1 MKLFEE
7 FKLYENMWELT
18 EAKADIQRLIDF
30 AGQDLADRYEAV
42 KKRFKAP
49 ENDLYY
55 WIKNKT
61 VDELEQA
68 VSEVENTKSN
78 TQVKKDLADEGAEL
92 VQETPHWKVYHI
104 TSFAAAQKYGRDTK
118 WCITGLVDSG
128 DMYWNDYKEQDADFY
143 FLLTAGEYDPRGK
156 DSKYAL
162 ALYPKERWYD
172 EDEDEWFEDKNPWY
186 EAFDQRDFS
195 VHLED
200 IPYIDEVKIPGI
212 DLNAHEPRSGRMFE
226 CDYCKEGKFEDY
238 LNDTMYGERICNQ
251 CSQKVFNDSIKG
263 VAALLPVI
271 AHLANKKDFI
281 ADSIMS
287 DYTKE
292 QLVDIVKAWQE
303 VRKQNIIK
311 KYNSQEQDKLE
322 SLFANAMLLHD
333 RGITLEMIQGK
344 EPLPDS
350 VTESF
355 EPFKTF

>member
-7 FKLYENMWELT
+7 FRLYENMWELT
-18 EAKADIQRLIDF
+18 EAKADLQRLIDF

-55 WIKNKT
+55 WIKHKT
-61 VDELEQA
+61 VDELERA
-68 VSEVENTKSN
+68 VSELENTKSSM
-78 TQVKKDLADEGAEL
+78 QAKKDLADAGAEL

-143 FLLTAGEYDPRGK
+143 FLITTGEYDSRGK

-172 EDEDEWFEDKNPWY
+172 DFEEEWVEDDHPWY

-195 VHLED
+195 VHLDD

-212 DLNAHEPRSGRMFE
+212 NLSEYEPKSSRMFE

-238 LNDTMYGERICNQ
+238 LTDTIYGERICNQ
-251 CSQKVFNDSIKG
+251 CHQKVFNDSTKG
-263 VAALLPVI
+263 LAACFPVI
-271 AHLANKKDFI
+271 ANLASKKSFI
-281 ADSIMS
+281 ADSVMQ

-292 QLVDIVKAWQE
+292 QLIDVVKAWQE

-311 KYNSQEQDKLE
+311 KYNNQEQNE
-322 SLFANAMLLHD
+322 FEAEFAKAMLLHNVD
-333 RGITLEMIQGK
+333 ITLEMIQGR
-344 EPLPDS
+344 EPLLAKAA
-350 VTESF
+350 ESL
-355 EPFKTF
+355 EPFMTF

>member
-18 EAKADIQRLIDF
+18 EAKADMQRLIDF

-42 KKRFKAP
+42 KKRLKAP

-68 VSEVENTKSN
+68 VSKVENTKSN
-78 TQVKKDLADEGAEL
+78 TQVKKDQADEGAEL
-92 VQETPHWKVYHI
+92 VQETAHWKVYHI

-128 DMYWNDYKEQDADFY
+128 DTYWNDYKEQDADFY
-143 FLLTAGEYDPRGK
+143 FLITTGEYDPRGK

-162 ALYPKERWYD
+162 AIYPKERWYD
-172 EDEDEWFEDKNPWY
+172 EDEDEWFEDENPWY

-200 IPYIDEVKIPGI
+200 IPYINEIKIPGI
-212 DLNAHEPRSGRMFE
+212 NLSEYEPRSGRMFE

-238 LNDTMYGERICNQ
+238 LNDTIYGERICNQ
-251 CSQKVFNDSIKG
+251 CQQKDFDKSTKG
-263 VAALLPVI
+263 MAALLPTI
-271 AHLANKKDFI
+271 ARLASKKDFI
-281 ADSIMS
+281 ADSVMS
-287 DYTKE
+287 NYSKE
-292 QLVDIVKAWQE
+292 RLIDIVKAWQK

-311 KYNSQEQDKLE
+311 KYNNQELDELE
-322 SLFANAMLLHD
+322 SLFAKAMLLHD
-333 RGITLEMIQGK
+333 IDITLEMIQGK
-344 EPLPDS
+344 EPLLDKAA
-350 VTESF
+350 ESL
-355 EPFKTF
+355 EPFTMF